1 MVEVRVS
8 NAQGHSSRKGGQGEE
23 GIFVFDDES
32 DALLAQ
38 RWQRG
43 DLAAASVAIQRHEAM
58 VYSAVYRLLHDHA
71 LSEDICQDAF
81 LRAHERIATLRQPGA
96 LPGWLRQIAVRLA
109 VDELRRTPSML
120 LSDDQPDTLPGP
132 DIVVEGLDALQRF
145 RIFVDSLPLAQRSV
159 FVLRDIE
166 GYSIRETAEQLE
178 ITEAAVKMRLGRA
191 RSSLKK
197 CLLEADDVSNE

>member
-1 MVEVRVS
+1 MVEIRIS
-8 NAQGHSSRKGGQGEE
+8 SAQEHGNQKGVQGEE
-23 GIFVFDDES
+23 GVFVFDDES
-32 DALLAQ
+32 DAVLAQ

-58 VYSAVYRLLHDHA
+58 VYAAVYRLLQDHA

-81 LRAHERIATLRQPGA
+81 LRAHERIDTLRQPGA

-109 VDELRRTPSML
+109 IDELRRTPSTL
-120 LSDDQPDTLPGP
+120 LSEDEPDTLPGP
-132 DIVVEGLDALQRF
+132 DVVVEGLDTLQRF
-145 RIFVDSLPLAQRSV
+145 RTFVESLPPAQRTV

-166 GYSIRETAEQLE
+166 GLSIRETAEQLE

-191 RSSLKK
+191 RSTLKR
-197 CLLEADDVSNE
+197 CLIDADDDRNE

>member
-1 MVEVRVS
+1 MVEIRIS
-8 NAQGHSSRKGGQGEE
+8 NAQEHSNRKGVQGEE
-23 GIFVFDDES
+23 GVFVFDDES
-32 DALLAQ
+32 DAVLAQ

-58 VYSAVYRLLHDHA
+58 VYAAVYRLLQDHA

-96 LPGWLRQIAVRLA
+96 LSGWLRQIAVRLA
-109 VDELRRTPSML
+109 VDELRRTPAML
-120 LSDDQPDTLPGP
+120 LPDDEPDTLPGP

-145 RIFVDSLPLAQRSV
+145 RALVDSLPLGQRSV
-159 FVLRDIE
+159 FVMRDIE
-166 GYSIRETAEQLE
+166 GFSIRETAEQLE